1 MSGKDGDMFDWD
13 RDFEDT
19 VRGRKIMPHAGEPAS
34 GRPEPVEAAQA
45 GPRPGWRRLPLL
57 LLLLALVPVGAGAVN
72 VLSETGIS
80 GRLGAS
86 TQAAV
91 PGSAVSLAVLRPET
105 AVPAQREIP
114 PLPPMQIYGERQ
126 MTAFQRGIARF
137 PDPELQEWSAYLAHE
152 LDAAR
157 PARFLAHHVDMLA
170 LTRHEL
176 ARRGLVTT
184 Q

>member
-1 MSGKDGDMFDWD
+1 MFDWD

-34 GRPEPVEAAQA
+34 GRPEPVKAAQTA
-45 GPRPGWRRLPLL
+45 PRPGRRRLPLL
-57 LLLLALVPVGAGAVN
+57 LMLLALVPVGAGALN
-72 VLSETGIS
+72 LLSETGVS
-80 GRLGAS
+80 GLVGAS
-86 TQAAV
+86 TQAAA
-91 PGSAVSLAVLRPET
+91 PGSAVGLGRLFPQSAAL
-105 AVPAQREIP
+105 AQREIP

-126 MTAFQRGIARF
+126 MAAFQRGIARF
-137 PDPELQEWSAYLAHE
+137 PDPELQEWSAHLAQE